1 MMDLKVTDIERAKYW
16 ESRGYHFNPDF
27 YTAGMMDLK
36 VTDIERA
43 KYWESRS
50 YHFNP
55 DSYTAAMMDLEV
67 ERKLTAL
74 NRFRLV
80 FLDALRSEP

>member
-1 MMDLKVTDIERAKYW
+1 
-16 ESRGYHFNPDF
+16 
-27 YTAGMMDLK
+27 MMDLK

-74 NRFRLV
+74 NRFRFV
-80 FLDALRSEP
+80 FLDAIRSEP